1 MSPNDLV
8 KNREICFHALP
19 PNQVVEALG
28 FLETLGKLETGPS
41 TTKCG
46 IWLHYDIR
54 DYTFEILECLLV
66 DQNFHL
72 DNSLFY
78 KLRRALIYYTE
89 EVQLRNLDTP
99 EKLYKSS
106 REVFV
111 RAYDQH
117 LHGDHD
123 DTPKEWRAYR

>member
-8 KNREICFHALP
+8 KYREVCFHALP

-28 FLETLGKLETGPS
+28 FLDTLDKLETGAS

-46 IWLHYDIR
+46 IWLRYDIR

-66 DQNFHL
+66 GQNFHL
-72 DNSLFY
+72 ENSLFY
-78 KLRRALIYYTE
+78 KLHRALIYYTE
-89 EVQLRNLDTP
+89 EVQLRNLAAP

-106 REVFV
+106 R
-111 RAYDQH
+111 
-117 LHGDHD
+117 
-123 DTPKEWRAYR
+123 